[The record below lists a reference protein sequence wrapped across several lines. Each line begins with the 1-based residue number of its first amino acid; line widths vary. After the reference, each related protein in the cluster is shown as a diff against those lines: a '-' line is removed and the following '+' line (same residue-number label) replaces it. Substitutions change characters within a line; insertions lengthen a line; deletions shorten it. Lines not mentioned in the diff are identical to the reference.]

1 MKTLIASICLIA
13 SVGASGFEELRRFT
27 LEDGSA
33 FSAAV
38 IDCDSQE
45 GKVDLLAEGGATFT
59 AGISVFSDTDQDYL
73 KHWEMCDRFMSSTQF
88 VVIPRFTA
96 DRVMHGELGDGENGD
111 GLNMVCDACAY
122 RYNVTIYNLS
132 DVDLENV
139 TVNYHILYKQK
150 CSAAESL
157 SFAQQ
162 YPTPAAAEGEVT
174 ISYAVDGSIPV
185 SRLEANGW
193 KLYATE
199 PVVLTDAN
207 ADFSSSL
214 IVITA
219 SMETPDG
226 DKLTR
231 LIELPQ

>member
-1 MKTLIASICLIA
+1 MKTLIAPLYLMA
-13 SVGASGFEELRRFT
+13 AATAFGFQELRQFT

-33 FSAAV
+33 FNAAV
-38 IDCDSQE
+38 IDCDSHV
-45 GKVDLLAEGGATFT
+45 GKVDLLAEGGATVT
-59 AGISVFSDTDQDYL
+59 AGIAVFSENDRDYL
-73 KHWEMCDRFMSSTQF
+73 KQWEMCDRFMSPTQF
-88 VVIPRFTA
+88 VVIARFTA
-96 DRVMHGELGDGENGD
+96 DRVLHGEAGKGENGD
-111 GLNMVCDACAY
+111 ALNMVCDACAY
-122 RYNVTIYNLS
+122 RYNVTIHNLS

-139 TVNYHILYKQK
+139 TLNYHILYKQK
-150 CSAAESL
+150 CSASESL

-162 YPTPAAAEGEVT
+162 YPSPAAAEGEVT
-174 ISYAVDGSIPV
+174 VSYAVDGSIPV
-185 SRLEANGW
+185 PRLEANGW
-193 KLYATE
+193 KMYATE

-231 LIELPQ
+231 LIELP